1 MAAFLLLGC
10 ALKQRQK
17 PHALPTRWVQQG
29 YTARLLNVFIREI
42 GAYFQT
48 QILIHGTLALV
59 ITFQETVRTI
69 NGKLEEGPLW

>member
-10 ALKQRQK
+10 ALKQRRKQ
-17 PHALPTRWVQQG
+17 HALPTQWVQQG
-29 YTARLLNVFIREI
+29 YTARLLHVFIREI

-59 ITFQETVRTI
+59 LTFQEQSI
-69 NGKLEEGPLW
+69 Q